1 MAGFVFVDPSL
12 RIPVFSKDPF
22 FNKDPGIQQP
32 EFQWHGCFFSGI
44 YQGTTF
50 ALAGLLGAALP
61 ELLLQLTRDST
72 LGV

>member
-1 MAGFVFVDPSL
+1 MAGLVFVDPIL
-12 RIPVFSKDPF
+12 RIPIFV
-22 FNKDPGIQQP
+22 GIPRKQP
-32 EFQWHGCFFSGI
+32 ELQSAFFSGI